1 MNLTQSTLAQQ
12 LAALQA
18 KEVSSVELVT
28 EQLARA
34 KALNPTLNAFVS
46 FQEDS
51 ALAQAKQADQLRQD
65 GSDAPLLGAPIAHK
79 DLFCTQGHQT
89 TAGSKILANF
99 VAPYDATV
107 VENLANAGAISIGN
121 NGTPARTR
129 PTDNDAGDKRQ
140 PRCTTNDNR
149 HDDSRGDDTAAAA
162 AAGGDDK
169 DDGRGDG
176 NDDHNTPTHTTKHI
190 LNPAS
195 TMPTTTQTQCNTK
208 PADNT

>member
-12 LAALQA
+12 LAAQQA

-89 TAGSKILANF
+89 TAGSKIL
-99 VAPYDATV
+99 PILSLPT
-107 VENLANAGAISIGN
+107 
-121 NGTPARTR
+121 TPPWLRTWQTPERSASAR
-129 PTDNDAGDKRQ
+129 PTWMSSRWAHRRKQRQ
-140 PRCTTNDNR
+140 R
-149 HDDSRGDDTAAAA
+149 S
-162 AAGGDDK
+162 
-169 DDGRGDG
+169 
-176 NDDHNTPTHTTKHI
+176 
-190 LNPAS
+190 S
-195 TMPTTTQTQCNTK
+195 QK
-208 PADNT
+208 PLES